1 MSELSAFD
9 ARLSALI
16 ANLSPAS
23 RKKMAAEIA
32 KKLRASQQANIKA
45 QRAPDGTPFA
55 ARKKQPIRA
64 KKGRVKREMFAKL
77 RTNKYMKAK
86 GTNNDATVE
95 FAGSVQ
101 RMARVHHYGLRDRPS
116 KKSSEKDVQYEARE
130 LLGINY
136 EFTEFIEKYWL
147 KSLGGYL

>member
-1 MSELSAFD
+1 MSELTAFEE
-9 ARLSALI
+9 RLSALI

-23 RKKMAAEIA
+23 RKNMAAEIA
-32 KKLRASQQANIKA
+32 KKLRASQQQNIKA

-77 RTNKYMKAK
+77 RTNKYMKAI
-86 GTNNDATVE
+86 GTSNDATVE
-95 FAGSVQ
+95 FTGKVQ

-116 KKSSEKDVQYEARE
+116 KRSNEKDVQYDSRP
-130 LLGINY
+130 LLGFSKDDMS
-136 EFTEFIEKYWL
+136 EIE
-147 KSLGGYL
+147 SIIMDHLGK

>member
-1 MSELSAFD
+1 MSELQAFD
-9 ARLSALI
+9 ERLSALI
-16 ANLSPAS
+16 ASLSPAY
-23 RKKMAAEIA
+23 RRQMAAEIA
-32 KKLRASQQANIKA
+32 KKLRASQQQNIKA

-86 GTNNDATVE
+86 ATGNDATVE
-95 FAGSVQ
+95 FTGKVQ

-116 KKSSEKDVQYEARE
+116 KRSNEKDVQYEARN
-130 LLGINY
+130 LLGLGHEDLKLIEMIIINS
-136 EFTEFIEKYWL
+136 I
-147 KSLGGYL
+147 S

>member
-1 MSELSAFD
+1 MSELTAFEE
-9 ARLSALI
+9 RLSALI

-32 KKLRASQQANIKA
+32 KKLRASQQQNIRA
-45 QRAPDGTPFA
+45 QHAPDGTPFA
-55 ARKKQPIRA
+55 ARKKQSIRA

-86 GTNNDATVE
+86 ATGNDASVE
-95 FAGSVQ
+95 FTGKVQ

-116 KKSSEKDVQYEARE
+116 KRSNEKDVQYDSRP
-130 LLGINY
+130 LLGFSKDDMS
-136 EFTEFIEKYWL
+136 EIE
-147 KSLGGYL
+147 SIIMEHLGK

>member
-1 MSELSAFD
+1 MSELTAFEE
-9 ARLSALI
+9 RLSALI

-86 GTNNDATVE
+86 GTSNDATVE
-95 FAGSVQ
+95 FTGSVQ

-116 KKSSEKDVQYEARE
+116 KRSREKDVKFEARP
-130 LLGINY
+130 LLGFNNLDF
-136 EFTEFIEKYWL
+136 EVIEKL
-147 KSLGGYL
+147 ILSAFI

>member
-1 MSELSAFD
+1 MSELTAFEE
-9 ARLSALI
+9 RLSALI

-64 KKGRVKREMFAKL
+64 KKGRVKREMFTKL

-86 GTNNDATVE
+86 GTSNDATVE
-95 FAGSVQ
+95 FTGGVL

-116 KKSSEKDVQYEARE
+116 KRKKYKDVQYEART
-130 LLGINY
+130 LLGFNGN
-136 EFTEFIEKYWL
+136 EERDVENVFIS
-147 KSLGGYL
+147 SLNA